1 MPKADIVVVK
11 FPSSV
16 ALQLSEEAW
25 KFFDNYPRPP
35 EMKLDELLEV
45 AEKSGLTVLREQ
57 KG

>member
-35 EMKLDELLEV
+35 EMKLDEV
-45 AEKSGLTVLREQ
+45 KTKDIQPTA
-57 KG
+57 